1 MEKKIKPE
9 KMSDILVMV
18 FCTLGAVFILIA
30 ALGIYRMPDFYTRL
44 SVTVKAGTLGVGCIL
59 GSVAFYFYDFA
70 VSTKVF
76 SIIFFLFITSPVAA
90 FMISR
95 TAYVSGIKLWK
106 NTVVDEK
113 TDFETGDEEKEAELE
128 KLKEKEQQ
136 EAEEEKKG

>member
-1 MEKKIKPE
+1 
-9 KMSDILVMV
+9 MSDILVMV
-18 FCTLGAVFILIA
+18 FCTLGAIFILIA

-59 GSVAFYFYDFA
+59 GAVAFYFYDFA

-106 NTVVDEK
+106 NTLVDEK
-113 TDFETGDEEKEAELE
+113 TDFKTGDEEKEAELDE
-128 KLKEKEQQ
+128 LKEQKQQ
-136 EAEEEKKG
+136 EAEEDKTD

>member
-9 KMSDILVMV
+9 KMSDILVMI

-128 KLKEKEQQ
+128 ELKRQ
-136 EAEEEKKG
+136 ESEEAKTD

>member
-1 MEKKIKPE
+1 
-9 KMSDILVMV
+9 MSDILVMV
-18 FCTLGAVFILIA
+18 FCTLGAIFILIA

-59 GSVAFYFYDFA
+59 GAVAFYFYDFA

-106 NTVVDEK
+106 NTLVDEK
-113 TDFETGDEEKEAELE
+113 TDFKTGDEEKEAELDE
-128 KLKEKEQQ
+128 LKKQKQQ
-136 EAEEEKKG
+136 EAEEDKTD